1 MSYVYLD
8 DALPISEY
16 KVEVTSDA
24 EGYVTQIE
32 SENMGVAASILGAG
46 RETKE
51 SEIDLAVGIVLEKK
65 VGDKVKKGDTLAVIH
80 SNKENVEDVYE
91 RVIKYSTFGIY

>member
-1 MSYVYLD
+1 
-8 DALPISEY
+8 
-16 KVEVTSDA
+16 
-24 EGYVTQIE
+24 
-32 SENMGVAASILGAG
+32 MGVAASILGAG

-80 SNKENVEDVYE
+80 SNKENVDDVIE
-91 RVIKYSTFGIY
+91 RVKNCYSFGDDEVHPTLIKKVITE